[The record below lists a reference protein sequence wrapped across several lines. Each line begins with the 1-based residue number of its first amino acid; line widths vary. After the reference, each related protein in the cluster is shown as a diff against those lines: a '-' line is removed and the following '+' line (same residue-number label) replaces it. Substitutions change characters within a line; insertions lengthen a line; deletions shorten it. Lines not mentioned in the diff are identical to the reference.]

1 MGGFFRA
8 IIKTIDL
15 CKCFFWIVTRFIP
28 AYIRNESTAGES
40 ENSLADK
47 INQPE
52 KTGIQTM
59 LVVEKLRLAIL
70 FKVPLT
76 PLFYCNF
83 IITIK

>member
-1 MGGFFRA
+1 LTYASAFLDCGQVYYLLILGMKA
-8 IIKTIDL
+8 QQ
-15 CKCFFWIVTRFIP
+15 V
-28 AYIRNESTAGES
+28 S

-52 KTGIQTM
+52 KKGIQTM

-76 PLFYCNF
+76 PLLYCNF